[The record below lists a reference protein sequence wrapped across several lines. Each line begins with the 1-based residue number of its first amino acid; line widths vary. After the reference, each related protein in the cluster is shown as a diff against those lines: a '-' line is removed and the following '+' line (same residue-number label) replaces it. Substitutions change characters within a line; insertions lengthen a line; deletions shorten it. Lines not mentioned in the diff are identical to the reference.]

1 MGQSLRKV
9 RECQTGG
16 GGADGDRL
24 NDLRGKKRERH
35 EAVDIALGETFG
47 RNDFVGRCS
56 LASEDR
62 IHPAARTRN
71 RL

>member
-1 MGQSLRKV
+1 MRKV
-9 RECQTGG
+9 RDCQTGG
-16 GGADGDRL
+16 GGGAFGDRL

-35 EAVDIALGETFG
+35 EAADMALGETFG
-47 RNDFVGRCS
+47 RSDFVGRCS